1 MTACALAWSRP
12 VAGYDNFHSYL
23 VGWSK
28 IILPLVALGLLSTLF
43 LFAKSSTDTSS
54 IPFAEINE
62 LARDQRIGTPQFS
75 GVSDDGSVIS
85 IGAQS
90 AQPAPGKPDTVT
102 ITALSLNLSAADGSD
117 IKITAIEGEID
128 GSTKTARLL
137 GLAQLKT
144 SSGYTME
151 TNGLTANLETGV
163 IMSDG
168 ALEIRAPFGRLTA
181 GRVTFKTANDD
192 TGQQMLFTQGVRLI
206 YTPNS
211 DSAEDADK

>member
-1 MTACALAWSRP
+1 MS
-12 VAGYDNFHSYL
+12 GSDNFHSHL

-43 LFAKSSTDTSS
+43 LFAKSTTGPGD
-54 IPFAEINE
+54 IPFAEIRE
-62 LARDQRIGTPQFS
+62 LARDQRISAPQFS
-75 GVSDDGSVIS
+75 GVSDDGSIIT

-90 AQPAPGKPDTVT
+90 AQPAPDKPNTVN
-102 ITALSLNLSAADGSD
+102 ITALALDLMAADGSD

-128 GSTKTARLL
+128 SASRIARLL
-137 GLAQLKT
+137 GLAQLET
-144 SSGYTME
+144 SNGYTME

-168 ALEIRAPFGRLTA
+168 ALEIRAPFGELTA
-181 GRVTFKTANDD
+181 GRVTFETASDD

-211 DSAEDADK
+211 DSAEDADE